1 MNGVRKLWGGGS
13 SSTSS
18 PTPPTPTPA
27 TPVTPISP
35 APSNLLS
42 SEGSP
47 LTTTP
52 GLFIKKNR
60 KQSSVA
66 SVTDVGNGND
76 GNGSDRSASP
86 ASSRV
91 TSPSRKPVPT
101 PTPVPGPSSPRI
113 LPPLQSRTPT
123 ASGWKRTSGLLN
135 IRDDLLMSLLTSEA
149 IVESR
154 ECEILSGEEVEELK
168 KEHQILKIRLAAAQ
182 RKLKLETKIRDAA
195 LSLSKVNIAH
205 KKVSKATD
213 DQLDAAERRVNA
225 AQTELWR
232 VSERANEV
240 ERKLLE
246 HRTGVLGFSV
256 AKMERKMTPSGDA
269 SGLNTPNRSSAF
281 GFATTTSPPPKAR
294 FDGAHLFAGHAD
306 AQIPKAPPSV
316 NDVVALEDK
325 LRAATEALS
334 IANQK
339 QAEMARELSHLRLEK
354 EQIETTMGM
363 ELQTAEETVA
373 ALEQEF
379 PRLEELNA
387 KCQGLLEERAQWE
400 KDKTELAAREKEVE
414 RLERRLEVLEE
425 QSGEATEMERAL
437 SDMREKCD
445 AELQKKYEEVA
456 ALKMEWED
464 AKEEWEAEK
473 AVMEEDK
480 LAELGALQDEL
491 EDAREEWVAERTA
504 LQENKFTELG
514 ALQDELDNA
523 KAGGEARA
531 ELDEVTEALRT
542 IMQLHGIQIS
552 PDTSLQGLLASVAS
566 HLEMLAAALQGH
578 SDRHAR
584 LGDELRVHVENN
596 ETLSK
601 DLDAVR
607 LERDNAQLE
616 VQSLESRVKELID
629 TSSTP
634 SEPPVEY
641 TGEAA
646 DIIAILQPIW
656 NILPAP
662 ELRASKLNSK
672 RHLRNPSMVSNNGGS
687 SPLPS
692 PSKSTLSD
700 MDVRALKTLYDT
712 RPQPPTPTSTTSRS
726 PPKQSKGT
734 FSVEAFVSRVQALVI
749 DDRALI
755 DRLIRFAQAHD
766 LLKKNAERAQKLAQE
781 SNTALETY
789 QRQVL
794 TLERQNASL
803 VSKQNALMDE
813 IRDLQDAIERAVS
826 EAREME
832 MHAADQAETCRQ
844 LTEANSSLSAKMLT
858 LAEEAAAAPEKVRK
872 QLEAQLAEC
881 TEALRKA
888 REEVD
893 GMRMSE
899 QTQRIALLDEL
910 NSVQTENGNLRAQL
924 RAKK

>member
-18 PTPPTPTPA
+18 PTPQTPVPA

-35 APSNLLS
+35 APSTLPS
-42 SEGSP
+42 SESSP

-52 GLFIKKNR
+52 GLFIKKNK

-66 SVTDVGNGND
+66 SVTDAGNGND
-76 GNGSDRSASP
+76 ANGSDRSASP

-91 TSPSRKPVPT
+91 TSPLRKPVPT

-113 LPPLQSRTPT
+113 LPLQPRTST
-123 ASGWKRTSGLLN
+123 ASGWKHTSGLLN

-281 GFATTTSPPPKAR
+281 SPVTTTSPPPKAR

-400 KDKTELAAREKEVE
+400 KDKTQLSAREKEVE

-437 SDMREKCD
+437 SDMQAKCD
-445 AELQKKYEEVA
+445 AELQKKDEEVA

-480 LAELGALQDEL
+480 LAELGGLQDEL
-491 EDAREEWVAERTA
+491 EDAREEWEAERT
-504 LQENKFTELG
+504 LLEENKFAELG

-523 KAGGEARA
+523 RAGSEARA
-531 ELDEVTEALRT
+531 ELDEATEALRT
-542 IMQLHGIQIS
+542 VMQLHGIQIS

-566 HLEMLAAALQGH
+566 HLETLSAALQGH

-584 LGDELRVHVENN
+584 LGDELRVHMEKN

-672 RHLRNPSMVSNNGGS
+672 RHLRNPSMVSNTGRS

-712 RPQPPTPTSTTSRS
+712 RPQPPTPTSATSRS
-726 PPKQSKGT
+726 SPKQSKGT

-755 DRLIRFAQAHD
+755 ERLIRFAQAHD

-813 IRDLQDAIERAVS
+813 IRDLQDAIERAVC

-844 LTEANSSLSAKMLT
+844 LTEANSSLSAKTLT